1 MRLIQV
7 VLILCVC
14 AASVFAQAG
23 AGTMTG
29 ILSDPTGAIVA
40 NAAIEA
46 KNVETGAVYRA
57 TSTDTGNYT
66 IPQLPPGRY
75 ELSINVSGF
84 KKYNRENLSLAA
96 AQVMR
101 LDVGLEVGSNAETV
115 TVTAEASLLKTEN
128 SELASNVTTS
138 QMQNLPILSVG
149 GNGTTATSGVRNPWS
164 LVQLI
169 PGTQFNSNSSMSVNG
184 SSTSYSIRI
193 EGMDATMNDANVI
206 YTQRI
211 QPSVDAIQEVSV
223 QTSNYAA
230 EFGTVG
236 GGIFNTTM
244 KSGTNQYHGNLYDY
258 AVNEIT
264 NAAQP
269 YTNSKTTQR
278 RHDYGGTL
286 GGPIKIPKLYN
297 GSNKTFF
304 FWNFEQFRENALIS
318 QAPTGGFPTV
328 PIQDY
333 RNGNFAQVIL
343 GSGLNGVAT
352 PLMANATKVYVD
364 PLGRSY
370 NSGAIFDATTWTPV
384 TCNLTTVPTANCT
397 NGTSYQVANQFVN
410 NVIPTSYFDPVAVKI
425 LALVPQPKGVAS
437 GQLVNNFQNPW
448 VTHRTTEIPSLKLDQ
463 TLGAKGHI
471 SLYYG
476 NTGTES
482 QYSSPNG
489 NMEGFPEPITAARG
503 TFIHS
508 RTIRL
513 NYDYTLTPS
522 MLLHLGAGYF
532 NENFD
537 DHSPT
542 TNYNAV
548 TSLGLTGAT
557 LNRNFPNFTTCGAA
571 CPAAGGMS
579 TLGTSG
585 GIQSQ
590 NYEQKP
596 QGNAT
601 LSWVKRSHSI
611 KAGAEWRATG
621 YPNHN
626 LASTAGSYTFGTGP
640 TSQPALQGV
649 TLSQGST
656 GFAFADFL
664 EGYVTAGS
672 VSVPTAYKT
681 GQQQWAIFLQ
691 DTWKVTRKLT
701 LDVGIRWDY
710 GTYSREEHGR
720 FGNFSP
726 TLADPSAGGHP
737 GATIYE
743 ATCNCNFASNYP
755 FALGPRIGVAYQ
767 IDKKTVIRAG
777 LGVVY
782 TPISAVGGSATSSA
796 NAGTPGFDQY
806 LFNLKNGLPTSVH
819 PVWPAFDP
827 ANAVVPGNVAGAATF
842 LDPNSGRP
850 SRQVQWSISL
860 QREVSRNLVVEAS
873 YVANRNVWTPVS
885 AGGSLG
891 SLNAISEPYLRSLGF
906 NDFTSASDA
915 SLLTSTIANLT
926 PSQKSVLA
934 SRGINLTPYA
944 GFPTSQTVRQAL
956 YPYPQYSVVGG
967 IGITPSG
974 APVGKNW
981 YDAMQL
987 TVTKRLSHG
996 LSLNANYTYSKA
1008 LSLQTSPD
1016 IFNTALGKN
1025 LNSTDLPNQFRL
1037 SAEYT
1042 TPRVHSG
1049 NKILGNRLVSY
1060 ALSDW
1065 GMGWFLQYQSAA
1077 IIARPAETTTTPI
1090 SQFTGRG
1097 PGSAQYIAGQ
1107 PLYSTDWTDYSGV
1120 HHTDELDINCHCF
1133 DPTKTIVL
1141 NPKAWANI
1149 PNGVWGAQQDSI
1161 RNFRGFRYP
1170 QENVNFSR
1178 NFRLKERLSLQIRAE
1193 FTNAFNRTQLPQ
1205 PNAGAGNNFNSL
1217 PTTFSTGSNTGL
1229 YSGGFGSVVPVTGTA
1244 NARSGLLIARLTF

>member
-1 MRLIQV
+1 MRFIRV
-7 VLILCVC
+7 ALILCVC
-14 AASVFAQAG
+14 TASVFAQAG
-23 AGTMTG
+23 AGTITG
-29 ILSDPTGAIVA
+29 IVSDATGAVVA
-40 NAAIEA
+40 NAPVEV
-46 KNVETGAVYRA
+46 KNVETGGVYRA
-57 TSTDTGNYT
+57 LSTETGNYT
-66 IPQLPPGRY
+66 IPQLPTGRY
-75 ELSINVSGF
+75 EMSVNVMGF
-84 KKYNRENLSLAA
+84 KKYDRQNLSLAV

-101 LDVGLEVGSNAETV
+101 IDVPLEIGSNAETV
-115 TVTAEASLLKTEN
+115 TVTAETSLLKTEN
-128 SELASNVTTS
+128 SELAHNVTVN

-149 GNGTTATSGVRNPWS
+149 GNGTSATSGVRNPWS

-193 EGMDATMNDANVI
+193 EGMDATMNDGNVI

-286 GGPIKIPKLYN
+286 GGPVKIPKLYDGRN
-297 GSNKTFF
+297 RTFF

-318 QAPTGGFPTV
+318 QAPALGFPTV

-333 RNGNFAQVIL
+333 RDGKFGQVIL
-343 GSGLNGVAT
+343 GSGLNGAAR

-370 NSGAIFDATTWTPV
+370 SSGAIFDYTTWTPV
-384 TCNLTTVPTANCT
+384 TCSTAAVPTANCT
-397 NGTSYQVANQFVN
+397 NGTLYQVANQFPN
-410 NVIPTSYFDPVAVKI
+410 NQIPASYFDPVAVKI
-425 LALVPQPKGVAS
+425 LNLVPQPKGVAA
-437 GQLVNNFQNPW
+437 GQLVNNYQNPW
-448 VTHRTTEIPSLKLDQ
+448 ITHRTTEIPSLKLDQ

-476 NTGTES
+476 TTGTES

-513 NYDYTLTPS
+513 NYDYTLSPS

-537 DHSPT
+537 DHAPT
-542 TNYNAV
+542 TDYNAV
-548 TSLGLTGAT
+548 TSLGLKGAT
-557 LNRNFPNFTTCGAA
+557 LNRNFPNFTTAA
-571 CPAAGGMS
+571 SAGTGGMS

-590 NYEQKP
+590 NFEQKP

-611 KAGAEWRATG
+611 KVGSEWRATG

-626 LASTAGSYTFGTGP
+626 LAATAGSYTFGVGP
-640 TSQPALQGV
+640 TSQPALQGI

-664 EGYVTAGS
+664 QGYATAGS
-672 VSVPTAYKT
+672 VSVPTDYKT
-681 GQQQWAIFLQ
+681 GQQQWAIFTQ

-701 LDVGIRWDY
+701 LDVGVRWDY
-710 GTYSREEHGR
+710 GLHSREEHGR

-726 TLADPSAGGHP
+726 TLADPSAGGHA

-743 ATCNCNFASNYP
+743 ATCNCNFASNY
-755 FALGPRIGVAYQ
+755 AYAIGPRIGVAYQ
-767 IDKKTVIRAG
+767 INSKTVIRAG
-777 LGVVY
+777 VGVVY
-782 TPISAVGGSATSSA
+782 TPIAVAAATPTSSA

-806 LFNLKNGLPTSVH
+806 LFNLKNGLPSTVH

-827 ANAVVPGNVAGAATF
+827 ANAVLPGNVAGAATF

-850 SRQVQWSISL
+850 SRQVQWSASL
-860 QREVSRNLVVEAS
+860 QREISRNLVIEAS
-873 YVANRNVWTPVS
+873 YVANRNVWVS
-885 AGGSLG
+885 AAGLTA
-891 SLNAISEPYLRSLGF
+891 LNALSEPYLRSLGF
-906 NDFTSASDA
+906 KDFTSATEA
-915 SLLTSTIANLT
+915 SLLTTTIANLT
-926 PSQKSVLA
+926 ATQQSTLA
-934 SRGINLTPYA
+934 ARGITYAPYS
-944 GFPTSQTVRQAL
+944 GFPTTQTVRQSL
-956 YPYPQYSVVGG
+956 YPYPQYSVVAGV
-967 IGITPSG
+967 GITPSG
-974 APVGKNW
+974 APLGKTW
-981 YDAMQL
+981 YDAMQI

-1008 LSLQTSPD
+1008 LALTSSPD
-1016 IFNTALGKN
+1016 IFNRDLGKT
-1025 LNSTDLPNQFRL
+1025 LNSTDLPHQFRL

-1042 TPRVHSG
+1042 TPKVRG
-1049 NKILGNRLVSY
+1049 GKILGNKLVSY

-1065 GMGWFLQYQSAA
+1065 GVGWFLQYQSAA
-1077 IIARPAETTTTPI
+1077 IIGRPAETTTTPI

-1097 PGSAQYIAGQ
+1097 PGSAQYIPGQ
-1107 PLYSTDWTDYSGV
+1107 PLYSVDWTDYSGV

-1133 DPTKTIVL
+1133 DPTKNIVL

-1149 PNGVWGAQQDSI
+1149 PDGQWGAQQDSI

-1178 NFRLKERLSLQIRAE
+1178 NFRLKERLSLQVRVE

-1205 PNAGAGNNFNSL
+1205 PASGGIVPQNFNSA
-1217 PTTFSTGSNTGL
+1217 PQTFSTGSNTGL
-1229 YSGGFGSVVPVTGTA
+1229 YSAGFGTVVPVTGTA
-1244 NARSGLLIARLTF
+1244 NARSGLLIARLQF

>member
-1 MRLIQV
+1 M
-7 VLILCVC
+7 
-14 AASVFAQAG
+14 SV
-23 AGTMTG
+23 
-29 ILSDPTGAIVA
+29 
-40 NAAIEA
+40 
-46 KNVETGAVYRA
+46 NVM
-57 TSTDTGNYT
+57 
-66 IPQLPPGRY
+66 
-75 ELSINVSGF
+75 GF
-84 KKYNRENLSLAA
+84 KKSDRQNLSLAV

-101 LDVGLEVGSNAETV
+101 LDVSLEVGSLAETV
-115 TVTAEASLLKTEN
+115 TVTDEASLLKSVN
-128 SELASNVTTS
+128 SELAHNVTVN

-149 GNGTTATSGVRNPWS
+149 GNGSTATSGVRNPWA

-184 SSTSYSIRI
+184 SSTSYSIRV

-264 NAAQP
+264 NSAQP

-286 GGPIKIPKLYN
+286 GGPIKIPKLYDGRN
-297 GSNKTFF
+297 RTFF
-304 FWNFEQFRENALIS
+304 FWNFEQFRENALITA
-318 QAPTGGFPTV
+318 APALGFPTV

-333 RNGNFAQVIL
+333 RDGNFAQVII
-343 GSGLNGVAT
+343 GSGLQGIAR
-352 PLMANATKVYVD
+352 PLQTSTTTNYVD
-364 PLGRSY
+364 PLGRGF
-370 NSGAIFDATTWTPV
+370 NSGAIFDYTTWRPV
-384 TCNLTTVPTANCT
+384 VCDKVAVPTASCT
-397 NGTSYQVANQFVN
+397 SGTSYQVADQFPN
-410 NVIPTSYFDPVAVKI
+410 NTIPKSYFDPVAVKVI
-425 LALVPQPKGVAS
+425 NLVPLPKGVAS
-437 GQLVNNFQNPW
+437 GQLVNNYQNPW
-448 VTHRTTEIPSLKLDQ
+448 VTHRTTEIPSLKVDQ
-463 TLGAKGHI
+463 TVSAKGHV

-513 NYDYTLTPS
+513 NFDYTVTPS

-537 DHSPT
+537 DHAPT

-557 LNRNFPNFTTCGAA
+557 LNRNFPNFTTAA
-571 CPAAGGMS
+571 STGTGGMS

-611 KAGAEWRATG
+611 KIGSEWRATG

-626 LASTAGSYTFGTGP
+626 LASTAGSYTFGVGP
-640 TSQPALQGV
+640 TSQPALQGI

-664 EGYVTAGS
+664 EGYATAGS

-701 LDVGIRWDY
+701 LDVGLRWDY

-743 ATCNCNFASNYP
+743 ATCNCNFAVNYP
-755 FALGPRIGVAYQ
+755 YAIGPRIGVAYQ
-767 IDKKTVIRAG
+767 INSKTTVIRG
-777 LGVVY
+777 GIGVVY
-782 TPISAVGGSATSSA
+782 TPVGAIGGSASNSA

-806 LFNLKNGLPTSVH
+806 LFNLKGGLPSTVRPS
-819 PVWPAFDP
+819 WPAFDP
-827 ANAVVPGNVAGAATF
+827 ANLVLPGNVAAASTF
-842 LDPNSGRP
+842 LDPNAGRP
-850 SRQVQWSISL
+850 SRQVQFSASL
-860 QREVSRNLVVEAS
+860 QREISRNLVVEAS
-873 YVANRNVWTPVS
+873 YVANRNVWVS
-885 AGGSLG
+885 AAGLTA
-891 SLNAISEPYLRSLGF
+891 LNAISESDLNKLGF
-906 NDFTSASDA
+906 NDFTSATEA
-915 SLLTSTIANLT
+915 SLLTTTISNLT
-926 PSQKSVLA
+926 ALQKSTLA
-934 SRGINLTPYA
+934 ARGINLTPYA

-956 YPYPQYSVVGG
+956 YPYPQYSVTGG

-1008 LSLQTSPD
+1008 LSLQTFP
-1016 IFNTALGKN
+1016 G
-1025 LNSTDLPNQFRL
+1025 
-1037 SAEYT
+1037 Y
-1042 TPRVHSG
+1042 
-1049 NKILGNRLVSY
+1049 
-1060 ALSDW
+1060 
-1065 GMGWFLQYQSAA
+1065 LQH
-1077 IIARPAETTTTPI
+1077 
-1090 SQFTGRG
+1090 G
-1097 PGSAQYIAGQ
+1097 AGQ
-1107 PLYSTDWTDYSGV
+1107 KPK
-1120 HHTDELDINCHCF
+1120 LD
-1133 DPTKTIVL
+1133 
-1141 NPKAWANI
+1141 
-1149 PNGVWGAQQDSI
+1149 
-1161 RNFRGFRYP
+1161 
-1170 QENVNFSR
+1170 
-1178 NFRLKERLSLQIRAE
+1178 
-1193 FTNAFNRTQLPQ
+1193 
-1205 PNAGAGNNFNSL
+1205 
-1217 PTTFSTGSNTGL
+1217 
-1229 YSGGFGSVVPVTGTA
+1229 
-1244 NARSGLLIARLTF
+1244 